1 MIDAEALFGL
11 LRQKPTITNEP
22 GAQELVYKEGQV
34 AFRDVEYDPRRKV
47 LKGLDFEAFPNW
59 ITAIVGKSGEGKS
72 TILDLLLRFYDPTA
86 GTIYVDGQDISK
98 VTLDSLIATLGIVPQ
113 SPELFGDT
121 IMANVRF
128 GRLDA
133 TDEEVMDACKAAAIH
148 DKIMSFPD
156 RYNTV
161 VGDGGPSLSRGEQQ
175 RVAIARVILKNPK
188 IVLLDEVTASLD
200 SETESQVQQGLQRL
214 STGRTTI
221 IIAHRLSTIK
231 KADQILVVGDGKIIE
246 RGTHTELLRRD
257 GYYRHL
263 CDLQD
268 LSTLDKEELSST
280 SS

>member
-1 MIDAEALFGL
+1 MAASIITASKVASGTKPIGHFVMLFTYWAQLSGPLNQLVAGFGNIVKGMIDAEALFDV

-34 AFRDVEYDPRRKV
+34 AFRDVEFSYDPRRKV
-47 LKGLDFEAFPNW
+47 LKGLDFEASPNR

-72 TILDLLLRFYDPTA
+72 TILDLLVRFYDPTA
-86 GTIYVDGQDISK
+86 GTIYIDGQDISE

-113 SPELFGDT
+113 SPELFGDM
-121 IMANVRF
+121 IMANVHF

-156 RYNTV
+156 RYNTL
-161 VGDGGPSLSRGEQQ
+161 VGDGEPSLSRGEQQ
-175 RVAIARVILKNPK
+175 RVAVARVILKNPK
-188 IVLLDEVTASLD
+188 IVLLDGVTASLD

-221 IIAHRLSTIK
+221 IIA
-231 KADQILVVGDGKIIE
+231 
-246 RGTHTELLRRD
+246 
-257 GYYRHL
+257 
-263 CDLQD
+263 
-268 LSTLDKEELSST
+268 
-280 SS
+280 